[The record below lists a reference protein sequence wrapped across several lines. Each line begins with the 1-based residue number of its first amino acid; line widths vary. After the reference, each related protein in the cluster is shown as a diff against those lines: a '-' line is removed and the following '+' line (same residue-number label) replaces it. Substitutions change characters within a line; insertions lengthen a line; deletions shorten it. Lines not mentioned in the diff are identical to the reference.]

1 MSGARSAVGHSCKP
15 RSARWRGLDFRR
27 KATIAAVILHRC
39 RTPAAHFLATW
50 PRLKKFSDSPTA
62 IARRP
67 WRWQDFGTRGD
78 PASRAPYR
86 NAAIHAIELYLN
98 ALLLR
103 AGHPPSLIRGLRHDF
118 SARADLAITCGL
130 LFRRRTA
137 AHLRMIAATREHLV
151 TRYGPELTSTLTQLN
166 RLAATLDEIATKV
179 HFAMSK
185 AASTASPRIECAGPG
200 SEPRANKVTKSCPTK
215 IDNSFQNP

>member
-1 MSGARSAVGHSCKP
+1 MSDARSAFPG
-15 RSARWRGLDFRR
+15 D
-27 KATIAAVILHRC
+27 
-39 RTPAAHFLATW
+39 LAT
-50 PRLKKFSDSPTA
+50 PEEVLRLADSYRQAALGVGGTWN
-62 IARRP
+62 ARRSCFAFALP
-67 WRWQDFGTRGD
+67 ERGD
-78 PASRAPYR
+78 
-86 NAAIHAIELYLN
+86 HAIELYLN

>member
-67 WRWQDFGTRGD
+67 WRWRDLERRRSCFAFALPERGD
-78 PASRAPYR
+78 
-86 NAAIHAIELYLN
+86 HAIELYLN

>member
-1 MSGARSAVGHSCKP
+1 VGSEPFLLGAVKWGSRRPQRWPAWATRIGLSQKSNDCCGNTSPMSDARSAYPG
-15 RSARWRGLDFRR
+15 D
-27 KATIAAVILHRC
+27 
-39 RTPAAHFLATW
+39 LAT
-50 PRLKKFSDSPTA
+50 PEEVLRLA
-62 IARRP
+62 ECYRQAALALARL
-67 WRWQDFGTRGD
+67 GTRGD
-78 PASRAPYR
+78 PASHAPYR

-118 SARADLAITCGL
+118 SARADMAITCGL
-130 LFRRRTA
+130 RFRRRTA
-137 AHLRMIAATREHLV
+137 AHLRMIASTREHLV

-200 SEPRANKVTKSCPTK
+200 SEPRANKVTKS
-215 IDNSFQNP
+215 

>member
-67 WRWQDFGTRGD
+67 WRWRDLERRRSCFAFALPERGD
-78 PASRAPYR
+78 PRNRALPERSALAGGTPAQPHSRPPTRFLRSGRSGDNVRIAVSKAGCRASEDDRRDPRTPGHTLWAGTDVYAH
-86 NAAIHAIELYLN
+86 AAE
-98 ALLLR
+98 
-103 AGHPPSLIRGLRHDF
+103 SLGCDTRRDCNQSALRHVKG
-118 SARADLAITCGL
+118 S
-130 LFRRRTA
+130 
-137 AHLRMIAATREHLV
+137 
-151 TRYGPELTSTLTQLN
+151 
-166 RLAATLDEIATKV
+166 LDG
-179 HFAMSK
+179 FAS
-185 AASTASPRIECAGPG
+185 
-200 SEPRANKVTKSCPTK
+200 N
-215 IDNSFQNP
+215 